1 MVDSEGAPVFFH
13 AKRISALIIFAPMKK
28 LPIGLQDLPG
38 LISDGYLFVDK
49 TEQIHRLMQ
58 AGKYLFLSRP
68 RRFGK
73 SLLVST
79 LHEIFRGNKA
89 LFKGLWIE
97 DKIDWA
103 PYPVIRVDF
112 NAIDYRVQ
120 SLEHALSR
128 QMDDIA
134 SRHGLEIPEEWT
146 SKDKFSHL
154 IETLGSGDKKVV
166 VLIDEY
172 DKAITDFLGEDE
184 ERIPENV
191 RTLKNFYSTLK
202 SLDRCIHFVFIT
214 GVSKYGRV
222 SIFSDLNNLND
233 VSTHPD
239 FAVLLGWTQEEM
251 ERYFDNRLSDLARH
265 FNLDRADLLEKI
277 RAYYN
282 GYSWDG
288 EHRVYN
294 PYSLLNFFHHRTF
307 RNFWFT
313 TGTPTFLTKLLR
325 QQLIPAYELENF
337 RANDFMVESA
347 DVHHVGL
354 PALML
359 QTGYFTIKKI
369 TLSQDLSPLY
379 HLGYPNREVRLSF
392 LQNILAAYLDRPV
405 DVTDVTLTQ
414 HMRRFLTEGDLP
426 NFFALLSSI
435 FASVPY
441 QITRTEESYFHSVTH
456 VVLALTAH
464 VVHSEIPTN
473 QGRMD
478 AVLDAGE
485 RVYIFE
491 FKLRDSA
498 DDALAQIREHG
509 YPERFRAA
517 GKPLTL
523 VGVAFDTE
531 AKNVREWKAE
541 EG

>member
-1 MVDSEGAPVFFH
+1 
-13 AKRISALIIFAPMKK
+13 MKK
-28 LPIGLQDLPG
+28 LPIGVQDFPAL
-38 LISDGYLFVDK
+38 LRDDFLYVDK
-49 TEQIHRLMQ
+49 TEHIHRLMD

-73 SLLVST
+73 SLLIST

-120 SLEHALSR
+120 PLEYALSR

-134 SRHGLEIPEEWT
+134 AQYGLEIPGEQT

-154 IETLGSGDKKVV
+154 LETLGSGDKKAV

-184 ERIPENV
+184 ERIRENV
-191 RTLKNFYSTLK
+191 RTLKNFYGTLK
-202 SLDRCIHFVFIT
+202 SLDRYIHFVFIT

-233 VSTHPD
+233 ITIHPD

-251 ERYFDNRLSDLARH
+251 ERYFDERLSDLARH
-265 FNLDRADLLEKI
+265 FTLDRSDLLENI

-294 PYSLLNFFHHRTF
+294 PYSLLNFFHHKAF
-307 RNFWFT
+307 RNFWFA

-337 RANDFMVESA
+337 RANDFVLESA
-347 DVHHVGL
+347 DVHHIGL
-354 PALML
+354 HALML
-359 QTGYFTIKKI
+359 QTGYFTIQKI
-369 TLSQDLSPLY
+369 TLSRDLSPLY

-414 HMRRFLTEGDLP
+414 RMRRFLAEGNLP

-441 QITRTEESYFHSVTH
+441 QITRTEESYFHSVAH
-456 VVLALTAH
+456 VVLALTGH

-485 RVYIFE
+485 RMYIFE
-491 FKLRDSA
+491 FKLRESA
-498 DDALAQIREHG
+498 DAALAQIHERG

-523 VGVAFDTE
+523 VGVAFDIE
-531 AKNVREWKAE
+531 AKNVREWKAV

>member
-1 MVDSEGAPVFFH
+1 
-13 AKRISALIIFAPMKK
+13 MKK

-38 LISDGYLFVDK
+38 LIGDGYLFVDK
-49 TEQIHRLMQ
+49 TEQVHRLMQ

-79 LHEIFRGNKA
+79 LHEIFRGNKT

-112 NAIDYRVQ
+112 NAMDYRVQ
-120 SLEHALSR
+120 SLEYALSR

-134 SRHGLEIPEEWT
+134 SKYGLEIPGEYT

-154 IETLGSGDKKVV
+154 LETFGSGDKKAV

-184 ERIPENV
+184 EHIPENV

-222 SIFSDLNNLND
+222 SIFSDLNNLKDLTIN
-233 VSTHPD
+233 PD
-239 FAVLLGWTQEEM
+239 FTCLLGWTEE
-251 ERYFDNRLSDLARH
+251 EVLAN
-265 FNLDRADLLEKI
+265 FQPYLDRASQDIGMSASELIKAI
-277 RAYYN
+277 RFYYN

-288 EHRVYN
+288 KNTVYN
-294 PYSLLNFFHHRTF
+294 PFSLLNFFADRHF
-307 RNFWFT
+307 GNYWFT
-313 TGTPTFLTKLLR
+313 TGTPSFLTRLLKAK
-325 QQLIPAYELENF
+325 QMPAYELE
-337 RANDFMVESA
+337 RISGSDTLLESA
-347 DVHHVGL
+347 DVTAIDPMSL
-354 PALML
+354 LF
-359 QTGYFTIKKI
+359 QTGYLTIKKVDA
-369 TLSQDLSPLY
+369 SNPLRLRY
-379 HLGYPNREVRLSF
+379 HLSYPNEEVKNSF
-392 LQNILAAYLDRPV
+392 LKNLLADYAGKPVFMAENTFTDKMREALEAGNLD
-405 DVTDVTLTQ
+405 D
-414 HMRRFLTEGDLP
+414 
-426 NFFALLSSI
+426 FFRVLSSL
-435 FASVPY
+435 FASIPY
-441 QITRTEESYFHSVTH
+441 QITGTQESYFHTVVH
-456 VVLALTAH
+456 VVLTLTGH

-478 AVLDAGE
+478 AVLDTGE

-498 DDALAQIREHG
+498 DDALAQIRERG

-541 EG
+541 AG